1 MAIFFLLLLRFIL
14 SQTDHEEKHRKTIK
28 THFQLDFEITQSNL
42 LLIIDDDQGNNVE
55 DADESAQWTT
65 TDDEDGND

>member
-1 MAIFFLLLLRFIL
+1 MIL
-14 SQTDHEEKHRKTIK
+14 VHLGS
-28 THFQLDFEITQSNL
+28 
-42 LLIIDDDQGNNVE
+42 DDDEVNIFNIDADDGPGNN

>member
-1 MAIFFLLLLRFIL
+1 M
-14 SQTDHEEKHRKTIK
+14 K
-28 THFQLDFEITQSNL
+28 THSQFDFELTQS
-42 LLIIDDDQGNNVE
+42 ISPIADDDQGNNVE